1 MSHEIFDVRF
11 FPWNYSIWGPNTGTK
26 AFLYIIAKSWSYSR
40 FSWSWVGTDYSG
52 LWSRV
57 VTDYSG
63 LWSRV
68 VTDYAGSWSSIV
80 TDYSGSLSSVVT
92 DYAGSPNYF
101 FFNLCSHWLHG
112 IIVHKFW
119 YWYTIALGWCWWS
132 INVFFALIIVLK
144 PCRGFMCVFFYWLRW
159 IVFPRSHWLH
169 RICKK

>member
-1 MSHEIFDVRF
+1 MELFAIFMIPRSHWLLRIVIPCSHWLLRIVIPCSHWLCRIVIQHSHWLLGIVIQRSHWLRWITKLF
-11 FPWNYSIWGPNTGTK
+11 FEK
-26 AFLYIIAKSWSYSR
+26 
-40 FSWSWVGTDYSG
+40 
-52 LWSRV
+52 
-57 VTDYSG
+57 
-63 LWSRV
+63 
-68 VTDYAGSWSSIV
+68 
-80 TDYSGSLSSVVT
+80 
-92 DYAGSPNYF
+92 
-101 FFNLCSHWLHG
+101 NLCSHWLHG